1 VLGRLRLSLW
11 LLLAA
16 AVGYLLGGGPFADW
30 VEDVYHMVELAWR
43 DERLSRGSNG
53 ALPLLV
59 AGYLIGQGIYLA
71 IRQYI
76 RRIGPAK
83 VRKAE
88 RTAAWDPSLRIGTR
102 FGLHRYLEQCVRWAA
117 EDPTARTQSLALFK
131 LRGLGELN
139 EKCGTYPT
147 TQLLQRMAT
156 DLRMAAV
163 PDSISKIRRFFAR
176 YFPRPIEPQLS
187 GMAAARYPARW
198 SGGTF
203 ALAFRELDAVQAVGM
218 AREVATWIAGELN
231 ELSTASKP
239 RLSAAIAIGIPNVTA
254 RGLTKAAVEALN
266 KPTDSAIV
274 VVHDPADVRAD
285 IVAQMTD
292 VDRISNTM
300 DRREPEIGTELPGSG
315 VREQF
320 MLWLR
325 SWGPSVGCMVGALLW
340 LQVTGGKVVASARTH
355 AWPDSL
361 TEVQVVTSSGARTVH
376 LVRQNLVA
384 QRSAGWSAEGLIVQ
398 GNPTE
403 GQFTFFEIHVTVTN
417 QTKHPYFVSVHDFLA
432 LDAEGRSFQF
442 NPDRML
448 RFEDG
453 MTGQWLRPGE
463 SLSGWLAAHRDKSP
477 ISKLVFEPT
486 RNSRLVLETS
496 VP

>member
-1 VLGRLRLSLW
+1 MFRRLRLSLW
-11 LLLAA
+11 FLFAA
-16 AVGYLLGGGPFADW
+16 TVGYLVGSGPFADW

-43 DERLSRGSNG
+43 NERLSRGSNG
-53 ALPLLV
+53 ALPMLV

-83 VRKAE
+83 VRNSE
-88 RTAAWDPSLRIGTR
+88 RTAAWDPSLHIGTR

-117 EDPTARTQSLALFK
+117 EDPTARTHSLALFK

-147 TQLLQRMAT
+147 TQLLQRIAT
-156 DLRMAAV
+156 DLRLAAV
-163 PDSISKIRRFFAR
+163 PDSISKIRRVFAR

-187 GMAAARYPARW
+187 GLAAARYPARW

-231 ELSTASKP
+231 ELSTSSKP

-254 RGLTKAAVEALN
+254 RGLTKAAVQALD
-266 KPTDSAIV
+266 KQTDSAIV

-285 IVAQMTD
+285 IVAQMSD
-292 VDRISNTM
+292 VDRMSIAM
-300 DRREPEIGTELPGSG
+300 DRREPEIGTELAGTG
-315 VREQF
+315 VRAQF

-325 SWGPSVGCMVGALLW
+325 SWGPAVGCMVGALLW
-340 LQVTGGKVVASARTH
+340 LQVTGGRAAALALPR
-355 AWPDSL
+355 AWPDNL
-361 TEVQVVTSSGARTVH
+361 TEVQVVTPSGARTVH
-376 LVRQNLVA
+376 LVRQMFVG
-384 QRSAGWSAEGLIVQ
+384 QSSAGWTIDGFIVQ
-398 GNPTE
+398 GNPAE
-403 GQFTFFEIHVTVTN
+403 GRYTFFQIHVTVTN
-417 QTKHPYFVSVHDFLA
+417 HTKHPYFVSVDDFLA
-432 LDAEGRSFQF
+432 LDSDSRSFQF

-448 RFEDG
+448 QFEEG
-453 MTGQWLRPGE
+453 ITGRWLGPGE
-463 SLSGWLAAHRDKSP
+463 SFSGWLAAHRDNAP
-477 ISKLVFEPT
+477 INRLIFEPT

-496 VP
+496 TP